1 MDLPFALAFVL
12 LLTSCYAIDED
23 FSEELLLRP
32 LPDGNVLAHFH
43 FASTLPPVDHYGVH
57 HRLFP
62 KAIFQLVRKFR
73 IKEMELSFTQ
83 GRWNY
88 QRWGVGDPIAQ
99 LAAKPVGVE
108 LTASLDVPEAE
119 VDSTWGNLT
128 HALSGLFCA
137 SINFLESPT
146 TFLEPWFSWRPEA
159 NWTGGGGAFD
169 APGVKRVV
177 KGKKWSK
184 SSRTRYGA
192 LPREAVCTEN
202 LTPWLKLLP
211 CRDKAGL
218 TTLLDRPTIY
228 SGMYHSQRLIITSGD
243 FDRDEE
249 GTTLEQT
256 LTVVLRKP
264 AVSEGLSSK
273 LQDWTLSGLFGS
285 KLEGKCPLA
294 TTSSVY
300 LELEESLAKHLAGDL
315 SKETRINFVDN
326 RVFSLSSAPSRVL
339 ASLSGSLL
347 LEYEA
352 GTHSELDLGV
362 TWRAPVDWS
371 PARGRFYTSR
381 YLAGSGNARGSI
393 VISFRA
399 NDGPSGD
406 CYSPGIEAVEYVDIM
421 ILQMIPWYVRLYGHT
436 LQVSLD
442 GRNVEFWSVVRLMR
456 FTPAEDRKAPAAVE
470 IALRVSIATQ
480 AVTLTIQYDKGFLH
494 IDEHPPDANRGFDL
508 PSAVI
513 TFPRC
518 RVFKQFQSDDVGHS
532 HILAV
537 VQSQRP
543 MQIYSEVSLMQ
554 LATPDFSMPYNVI
567 TLTCTVLALYFGS
580 LLNALRRRI
589 GEEERESKEG
599 KKAGLLSQKLKW
611 LRNEKH
617 MRVIKVILVVIIGV
631 AVNHYL
637 SSS

>member
-1 MDLPFALAFVL
+1 MKLA
-12 LLTSCYAIDED
+12 
-23 FSEELLLRP
+23 R
-32 LPDGNVLAHFH
+32 
-43 FASTLPPVDHYGVH
+43 
-57 HRLFP
+57 
-62 KAIFQLVRKFR
+62 
-73 IKEMELSFTQ
+73 
-83 GRWNY
+83 
-88 QRWGVGDPIAQ
+88 
-99 LAAKPVGVE
+99 
-108 LTASLDVPEAE
+108 TASL
-119 VDSTWGNLT
+119 
-128 HALSGLFCA
+128 
-137 SINFLESPT
+137 ILES
-146 TFLEPWFSWRPEA
+146 LGEPRWI
-159 NWTGGGGAFD
+159 G
-169 APGVKRVV
+169 
-177 KGKKWSK
+177 
-184 SSRTRYGA
+184 
-192 LPREAVCTEN
+192 
-202 LTPWLKLLP
+202 
-211 CRDKAGL
+211 
-218 TTLLDRPTIY
+218 
-228 SGMYHSQRLIITSGD
+228 
-243 FDRDEE
+243 
-249 GTTLEQT
+249 
-256 LTVVLRKP
+256 
-264 AVSEGLSSK
+264 
-273 LQDWTLSGLFGS
+273 
-285 KLEGKCPLA
+285 
-294 TTSSVY
+294 
-300 LELEESLAKHLAGDL
+300 
-315 SKETRINFVDN
+315 
-326 RVFSLSSAPSRVL
+326 
-339 ASLSGSLL
+339 LL
-347 LEYEA
+347 L
-352 GTHSELDLGV
+352 GV
-362 TWRAPVDWS
+362 
-371 PARGRFYTSR
+371 
-381 YLAGSGNARGSI
+381 GSTQA
-393 VISFRA
+393 
-399 NDGPSGD
+399 
-406 CYSPGIEAVEYVDIM
+406 GIEAVEYVDIM

>member
-146 TFLEPWFSWRPEA
+146 TFLEPWF
-159 NWTGGGGAFD
+159 
-169 APGVKRVV
+169 
-177 KGKKWSK
+177 SK

-589 GEEERESKEG
+589 GEEERESKG
-599 KKAGLLSQKLKW
+599 T
-611 LRNEKH
+611 
-617 MRVIKVILVVIIGV
+617 
-631 AVNHYL
+631 
-637 SSS
+637 